1 MTGTSMQNNN
11 HKDKVIKVKITK
23 WDIFFQLITIGLVV
37 GVVPA
42 VTIII
47 NYKEFS
53 WLQAAVNFFI
63 LMVAFYGIHKHMVK
77 KEIVKENKNE
87 DK

>member
-1 MTGTSMQNNN
+1 M
-11 HKDKVIKVKITK
+11 KLTK
-23 WDIFFQLITIGLVV
+23 WEIFFQLITIGLLV

-53 WLQAAVNFFI
+53 WLQAVLNFFI
-63 LMVAFYGIHKHMVK
+63 LMVAFYGIHKYQVK
-77 KEIVKENKNE
+77 KGTVKENNNE
-87 DK
+87 DE